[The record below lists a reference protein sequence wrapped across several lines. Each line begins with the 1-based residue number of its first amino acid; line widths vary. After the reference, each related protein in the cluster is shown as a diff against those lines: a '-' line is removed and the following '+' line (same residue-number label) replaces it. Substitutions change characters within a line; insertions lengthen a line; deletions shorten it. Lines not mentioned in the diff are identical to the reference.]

1 MIAEFTNTTFRRTIR
16 SSRTETSK
24 LMQEAIDY
32 FISMKRNNKFPH
44 LDEYYFRLALDELV
58 ENALTHG
65 NRQDGRKNISVEIK
79 PYNGKAEIS
88 VTDEGSGFAPSS
100 LTNPR
105 AADNMYKSNG
115 RGIFIVQKIG
125 EVHWNDTGNRI
136 MVRL

>member
-16 SSRTETSK
+16 SNRTETSK
-24 LMQEAIDY
+24 LIQEAIAY
-32 FISMKRNNKFPH
+32 FVSMKRMNKFPH

-58 ENALTHG
+58 ENALIHG
-65 NRQDGRKNISVEIK
+65 NRQDGRKSISVEIK
-79 PYNGKAEIS
+79 PFNGKAEIN
-88 VTDEGSGFAPSS
+88 VTDEGNGFTPST

-105 AADNMYKSNG
+105 AADNIYKSNG

-125 EVHWNDTGNRI
+125 EVRWNDTGNHI

>member
-1 MIAEFTNTTFRRTIR
+1 MH
-16 SSRTETSK
+16 
-24 LMQEAIDY
+24 EAIDY
-32 FISMKRNNKFPH
+32 FISMKRKNKFLH

-65 NRQDGRKNISVEIK
+65 NRQDGGKNISVEIK
-79 PYNGKAEIS
+79 PFNGKAEIS
-88 VTDEGSGFAPSS
+88 VTDEGDGFIPSS
-100 LTNPR
+100 LSSPR
-105 AADNMYKSNG
+105 TEENFYKSNG